1 MAPEE
6 TRAPQADLGGV
17 SPDLGGVSPDLGGV
31 SLAAG
36 GALAGFGSGVPGAPY
51 HERQRR
57 QLCALHALNNLLQR
71 PWLSQA
77 SADRICRRPLERLS
91 LPHVLGLLLNVP
103 SRVRLGAVPLPLCR
117 PHWLC
122 VRRLGDTFYNLDSK
136 LPAPAAIGAE
146 TQLREFLRTALAPD
160 TSELLLV
167 VAPEVEEQGT
177 WLRPE

>member
-1 MAPEE
+1 LPEPPAPFSSPPNPFDPLQPTTT
-6 TRAPQADLGGV
+6 TRTHCICNPQLTR
-17 SPDLGGVSPDLGGV
+17 PP
-31 SLAAG
+31 
-36 GALAGFGSGVPGAPY
+36 PIN
-51 HERQRR
+51 RR
-57 QLCALHALNNLLQR
+57 PLITL
-71 PWLSQA
+71 
-77 SADRICRRPLERLS
+77 RPLERLS

-103 SRVRLGAVPLPLCR
+103 SRVRLGALALPLCR

-136 LPAPAAIGAE
+136 LPAPAAIGSE